1 MWEDAIRLATRY
13 NPETVNHLRQRYLTW
28 LRDTRQMGLAGSFVE
43 SEGKGP
49 IISRIVLSSDS
60 KTEFRFFISF
70 TANYSI

>member
-43 SEGKGP
+43 SEG
-49 IISRIVLSSDS
+49 
-60 KTEFRFFISF
+60 
-70 TANYSI
+70 